1 MFKVGD
7 MVKCVDGW
15 MDINPCLGKVYT
27 VKGVR
32 GRFLDFEFGA
42 GWLDTRFEMVAS
54 PFKGNIK

>member
-7 MVKCVDGW
+7 RVKCIDGW
-15 MDINPCLGKVYT
+15 KGVNPCLGKVYT

-32 GRFLDFEFGA
+32 GPFLDFEFGT
-42 GWLDTRFEMVAS
+42 GWLGTRFEMAAS